1 MEYIVHN
8 FILIFQYIDFK
19 LAVIHS
25 FFFYRFVYFYYKIE
39 KFSGTKEILFSSKS
53 DCEILC
59 FNIYIYLLNFQF
71 SCSFYSLN
79 TYLIFKASY
88 YIPTDKYLPSCM
100 SPLFFLYSPHY
111 SLYFIVR
118 KYNYET
124 IIIGNWYIIMLLSS
138 YLIYNFIPMTYYHR
152 ND

>member
-25 FFFYRFVYFYYKIE
+25 FFFFTDLFIFIIRKIIIE

-79 TYLIFKASY
+79 TY
-88 YIPTDKYLPSCM
+88 T
-100 SPLFFLYSPHY
+100 
-111 SLYFIVR
+111 
-118 KYNYET
+118 
-124 IIIGNWYIIMLLSS
+124 
-138 YLIYNFIPMTYYHR
+138 
-152 ND
+152 